1 MYGIELQVEVCRSNN
16 TAGWFVAI
24 CGYKG
29 FLLIMGVYMAWETR
43 HIKVQLLNDSQYIG
57 ICVYCAFFTAI
68 IVILS
73 NFFSN
78 YTTLTYLATTFT
90 ILTSTTITL
99 FLLFLPKLK
108 AVIRKVD
115 VEDPLMQSMG
125 LKIECNTRRLVSDD
139 PKELTYRMEVQNKVY
154 RSELEALDREISRL
168 EELLSQYP
176 SSSIESNLSGPFIV
190 SNSIFLSPPKNYQRS
205 SCPVFQTTPQGISER
220 KLNEN
225 ILDKLKKFV
234 GSIPS
239 MWLNSAETFAKN
251 NEQTA
256 ADVLKEKP
264 LSNPDVYKYSLLDVN
279 FECVKANSENNISWK

>member
-57 ICVYCAFFTAI
+57 ICVYSAFFTAI

-78 YTTLTYLATTFT
+78 YTTLSYLATTFT

-99 FLLFLPKLK
+99 FLSFLPKLK
-108 AVIRKVD
+108 AVLGKID

-125 LKIECNTRRLVSDD
+125 LKIQCNTRRLVSDD
-139 PKELTYRMEVQNKVY
+139 PKERTYRMEVQNKVY
-154 RSELEALDREISRL
+154 RSELEALDREIFRL
-168 EELLSQYP
+168 EQLLSQYP
-176 SSSIESNLSGPFIV
+176 SSSLESNLSGPFII
-190 SNSIFLSPPKNYQRS
+190 SNSNFLSTS
-205 SCPVFQTTPQGISER
+205 SISKTKSVSER
-220 KLNEN
+220 KINEN
-225 ILDKLKKFV
+225 VLGKLKKFV
-234 GSIPS
+234 GSIPL
-239 MWLNSAETFAKN
+239 MWLNSSETLAKN
-251 NEQTA
+251 NIQFATK
-256 ADVLKEKP
+256 VLNEKP
-264 LSNPDVYKYSLLDVN
+264 LSDPDVYKHTFLNDNVIESI
-279 FECVKANSENNISWK
+279 KASSESNISYK